1 MAQERNVLMGL
12 SVKAMVFH
20 DGKLLILQKNDI
32 EGLHPWE
39 FPGGGLLFHEDFE
52 AGLRREVK
60 EETGL
65 SIVLEAPA
73 GIWSYQKADAQ
84 FLNGVIFTA
93 MADSEQVVV
102 SDEHRDYRWVKPEE
116 LSDYRL
122 QESLQQSLKQ
132 MKQFSYEKSH
142 ALLSGFLKY
151 I

>member
-1 MAQERNVLMGL
+1 
-12 SVKAMVFH
+12 MVFH

-73 GIWSYQKADAQ
+73 GIWSYQKADGQ
-84 FLNGVIFTA
+84 FLNGVILRPWPILNR
-93 MADSEQVVV
+93 S
-102 SDEHRDYRWVKPEE
+102 SYRM
-116 LSDYRL
+116 SIGTI
-122 QESLQQSLKQ
+122 
-132 MKQFSYEKSH
+132 
-142 ALLSGFLKY
+142 AG
-151 I
+151 

>member
-20 DGKLLILQKNDI
+20 DGKLLLLQKNDI
-32 EGLHPWE
+32 EGRHPWE

-52 AGLRREVK
+52 VGLRR
-60 EETGL
+60 
-65 SIVLEAPA
+65 EAPA
-73 GIWSYQKADAQ
+73 GIWSYQKADGQ

-93 MADSEQVVV
+93 MADAEQVVV

-116 LSDYRL
+116 LSAYRL

-142 ALLSGFLKY
+142 ALLRGFLDH

>member
-20 DGKLLILQKNDI
+20 DGKLLLLQKNDI
-32 EGLHPWE
+32 EGRHPWE

-52 AGLRREVK
+52 AGLRREVR

-65 SIVLEAPA
+65 TITLEAPA
-73 GIWSYQKADAQ
+73 GIWSYQKADGQ
-84 FLNGVIFTA
+84 FLNGIIFTA
-93 MADSEQVVV
+93 MADSEKVII
-102 SDEHRDYRWVKPEE
+102 SDEHRDFRWVHPQD
-116 LSDYRL
+116 LSGYRL

-132 MKQFSYEKSH
+132 MKQFSYETSH
-142 ALLSGFLKY
+142 ALLRDFLNR

>member
-73 GIWSYQKADAQ
+73 GIWSYQKADGQ

-122 QESLQQSLKQ
+122 QESLRQSLKQ